1 MLLVLVGLQLELL
14 TLARRRRLPARP
26 LPHTQPLALG
36 CILGC
41 LAQEKVL
48 PGLDWKTGL
57 GLLRWQGRSMWL
69 RQGPL

>member
-1 MLLVLVGLQLELL
+1 MLLVPVGLQLELL

-36 CILGC
+36 C

-57 GLLRWQGRSMWL
+57 GLLRWQGRSRLL
-69 RQGPL
+69 RPGLL

>member
-1 MLLVLVGLQLELL
+1 MLLVLVGPQLELL
-14 TLARRRRLPARP
+14 TLARRRRLPAHP
-26 LPHTQPLALG
+26 LPHTQPLA
-36 CILGC
+36 LGC

>member
-1 MLLVLVGLQLELL
+1 MLLAPLVLKLELFA
-14 TLARRRRLPARP
+14 LARRRRLPARQ